1 MDLNAE
7 RHFAAAPMSNI
18 EHSTFDR
25 PYDWTCTINAGVL
38 NCFYWDLAVPGD
50 IYNIKTSQLTRMT
63 TPIFPVCDRC
73 FLDVAYFFVPW
84 YLIFDKT
91 KEFFG
96 ENTATTG
103 DWIPSVTYTIPNI
116 STANLGT
123 RTPGDLA
130 HQMGIPL
137 NIVSGGLMVNSLPF
151 RAVRLVW
158 NEFYRDQQTMRRKL
172 LNIGSSNDTDSTLN
186 SLYPVCRIHDMFG
199 SLCPK
204 PQYSNDTVSIGLE
217 GVIPVETRS
226 SVWGT
231 GIDQVNPVLI
241 NKIGTNFADTSLVN
255 LGKDN
260 AGKLSNVTGLSGTL
274 AAGSNKYYFGNLQA
288 NASLSQS
295 TLGMDVNSLRESVA
309 MQRIFEKQARFGSR
323 YSEFLRGIFHVIDD
337 DLRLQR
343 PEFLGGERWTLNM
356 ADNVQT
362 SASVV
367 GQTPISTVSGWSKTI
382 GSGAQFSY
390 AVRSHGYVMG
400 FCYVRRNRSYSQG
413 ISAMWRLTGMFSVY
427 NPSLAHIGEQPVRV
441 SEIYAAA
448 ASPNNILGY
457 QEAWYYMRYSP
468 SRNCGL
474 MDPGSSV
481 NGSGDP
487 TGLGAYWTYGDWYR
501 SAPVLDDT
509 FMAEGNAEIQRT
521 LAVKTEDQFIV
532 NIHVDNKHVRPM
544 PMYSVPG
551 LVDHF

>member
-7 RHFAAAPMSNI
+7 RHFSAAPMSNI

-25 PYDWTCTINAGVL
+25 PYDWTCSINAGVL

-116 STANLGT
+116 STLNLGT
-123 RTPGDLA
+123 RVPGDLA

-137 NIVSGGLMVNSLPF
+137 NITAGGIMVNSLPF

-204 PQYSNDTVSIGLE
+204 PQYSNDTVNIGIEGLAPVITQTSNWASSSLNTTGLRFTTTASAGLSAAPAGNLGIGASGAAVDTTGTNTNTN
-217 GVIPVETRS
+217 GVIP
-226 SVWGT
+226 WNLAIDAAKT
-231 GIDQVNPVLI
+231 G
-241 NKIGTNFADTSLVN
+241 S
-255 LGKDN
+255 
-260 AGKLSNVTGLSGTL
+260 
-274 AAGSNKYYFGNLQA
+274 
-288 NASLSQS
+288 SLSI
-295 TLGMDVNSLRESVA
+295 DVNTLRESVA
-309 MQRIFEKQARFGSR
+309 MQRIFEKQARFGQR

-343 PEFLGGERWTLNM
+343 PEFLGGERWILNM

-362 SASVV
+362 SASVS
-367 GQTPISTVSGWSKTI
+367 GQTPISTVSGWSKTV
-382 GSGAQFSY
+382 GSGAQFSF
-390 AVRSHGYVMG
+390 ACRSHGYVMG
-400 FCYVRRNRSYSQG
+400 FCYIRRNRSYSQG

-448 ASPNNILGY
+448 VQPNNILGY

-474 MDPGSSV
+474 MDPGSSTD
-481 NGSGDP
+481 GSGNP
-487 TGLGAYWTYGDWYR
+487 TGLGAYWTYGDWYS

-509 FMAEGNAEIQRT
+509 FMSEGNAEIQRT
-521 LAVKTEDQFIV
+521 LAVQNEDQFIV